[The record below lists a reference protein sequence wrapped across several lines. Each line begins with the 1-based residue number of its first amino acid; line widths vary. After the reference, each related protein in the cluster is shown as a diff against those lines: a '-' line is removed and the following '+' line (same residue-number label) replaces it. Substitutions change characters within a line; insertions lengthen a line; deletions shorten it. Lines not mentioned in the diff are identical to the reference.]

1 MRAGTVA
8 TVLVLAGL
16 SAPLRAAE
24 IGKFG
29 NWTAHDERQG
39 KIRVCFIESGPGKQ
53 EGKYSRR
60 GKPRAAVAHR
70 PAEGVRNEVSF
81 AAGYRHGK
89 DGVVTVAIGKRSFE
103 LFTKGDGAWARS
115 REEDDA
121 LVAAMRAGRSMT
133 VSGTSWRG
141 TSTRDTYSL
150 SGFSAA
156 HDAIGKACKPR
167 K

>member
-1 MRAGTVA
+1 MRAGAAAV
-8 TVLVLAGL
+8 VLLLAGL
-16 SAPLRAAE
+16 STPLRAGE
-24 IGKFG
+24 IGRFG
-29 NWTAHDERQG
+29 DWTAHDERRG
-39 KIRVCFIESGPGKQ
+39 KARVCFIESAPGKQ

-70 PAEGVRNEVSF
+70 PAEGTRNEVSF

-89 DGVVTVAIGKRSFE
+89 NGVVTVAIGKRTFE
-103 LFTKGDGAWARS
+103 LFTRGDGAWAWNRK
-115 REEDDA
+115 EDEA
-121 LVAAMRAGRSMT
+121 LVAAMRAGRKMV

-141 TSTRDTYSL
+141 TKTRDTYSL